1 MVQLQSRRV
10 EEVQVEINSWQ
21 EFGDVNWSDWSK
33 MEEFFDRFDP
43 QPEDFEHQDAEKE
56 DEDE

>member
-10 EEVQVEINSWQ
+10 EEVQVEINSWE

-43 QPEDFEHQDAEKE
+43 QPEDFVVQGEEEGSD
-56 DEDE
+56 DE